1 MTKFFV
7 LTAVILLAGCSS
19 QASRMADCQAQG
31 VSRDACYI
39 AEQNRQASIT
49 AAAEKQAME
58 NAVKQYAQATS
69 KVVKVRIAGVALKIY
84 PADKQCYVDG
94 VAAAMT
100 EDNVDAT
107 TYKQGF
113 YDVIHYKRT
122 HKIVLLNKGQIIGRA
137 KG

>member
-1 MTKFFV
+1 MTKFLIITTFV
-7 LTAVILLAGCSS
+7 LLAGCSS
-19 QASRMADCQAQG
+19 QASQMAQCHAQG
-31 VSRDACYI
+31 ISGDVCYM

-58 NAVKQYAQATS
+58 NAAKQYAQATS

-100 EDNVDAT
+100 EDNDDAT

-113 YDVIHYKRT
+113 YDGIHYKRT

>member
-1 MTKFFV
+1 MTMTKFFV

-58 NAVKQYAQATS
+58 NAAKQYAQATS

-84 PADKQCYVDG
+84 PAD
-94 VAAAMT
+94 
-100 EDNVDAT
+100 
-107 TYKQGF
+107 KQGF

>member
-1 MTKFFV
+1 
-7 LTAVILLAGCSS
+7 
-19 QASRMADCQAQG
+19 MADCQAQG

-58 NAVKQYAQATS
+58 NAAKQYAQATS

>member
-7 LTAVILLAGCSS
+7 LSAIVLLAGCTT
-19 QASRMADCQAQG
+19 QASRMAACQAQG

-39 AEQNRQASIT
+39 ADQNRQAT
-49 AAAEKQAME
+49 MNAAVEKQALE
-58 NAVKQYAQATS
+58 NAAKQYAQATS
-69 KVVKVRIAGVALKIY
+69 KVVKVRISGVALKIY

-100 EDNVDAT
+100 EDNSDAT

-122 HKIVLLNKGQIIGRA
+122 HKIILLNNGKIIGRA
-137 KG
+137 NG